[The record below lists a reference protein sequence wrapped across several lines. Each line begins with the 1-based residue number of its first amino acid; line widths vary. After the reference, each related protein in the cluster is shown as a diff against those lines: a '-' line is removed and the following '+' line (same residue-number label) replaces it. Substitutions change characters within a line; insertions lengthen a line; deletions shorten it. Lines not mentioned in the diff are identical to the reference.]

1 VAFNTAVAALFRY
14 WLARRDGEALS
25 AHRLVQAVTRDRL
38 IAKPNLDSVFEERI
52 CFQWDRAP
60 A

>member
-1 VAFNTAVAALFRY
+1 LMAQYASNHTASWAAAIMASVG
-14 WLARRDGEALS
+14 LASGF
-25 AHRLVQAVTRDRL
+25 
-38 IAKPNLDSVFEERI
+38 KPNLDSVFEERI

>member
-1 VAFNTAVAALFRY
+1 VIREVVLKDEAPFTPLLIERARGETQLFVK
-14 WLARRDGEALS
+14 E
-25 AHRLVQAVTRDRL
+25 V
-38 IAKPNLDSVFEERI
+38 KPNLDSVFEERV